1 LDLPGGEAVLL
12 NDTVGFVRKLPHQ
25 LVEAFKS
32 TLEVV
37 TESDLLVHVV
47 DSSAPDP
54 EEQIAAVNEVLAEL
68 GADQL
73 PQLLAFNKSDLTPEA
88 KRLVDTHPGSV
99 AIAARNGDGVGDLL
113 DLVGDRLR
121 ALDKVIELVVPYD
134 RGDVV
139 AALHREGEV
148 IVESHEADATR
159 LRARLDPAGA
169 SRFAEFVVS

>member
-1 LDLPGGEAVLL
+1 
-12 NDTVGFVRKLPHQ
+12 HQ
-25 LVEAFKS
+25 LVQAFKS

-54 EEQIAAVNEVLAEL
+54 LEQIAAVNEVLAEL

-73 PQLLAFNKSDLTPEA
+73 PQLLAFNKADVAPEA

-99 AIAARNGDGVGDLL
+99 ALSARTGDGIDDLL
-113 DLVGDRLR
+113 AVLGDRLR
-121 ALDKVIELVVPYD
+121 AMDTIVELVVPYD

-139 AALHREGEV
+139 AAVHREGEV
-148 IVESHEADATR
+148 
-159 LRARLDPAGA
+159 
-169 SRFAEFVVS
+169 